1 MLSGVE
7 LIVIIYI
14 KHRGCQGGINFQAAR
29 DESSPFF
36 SEIYTVRGG

>member
-14 KHRGCQGGINFQAAR
+14 KHHGCQGGINFQAAR

-36 SEIYTVRGG
+36 REIYAVHSG